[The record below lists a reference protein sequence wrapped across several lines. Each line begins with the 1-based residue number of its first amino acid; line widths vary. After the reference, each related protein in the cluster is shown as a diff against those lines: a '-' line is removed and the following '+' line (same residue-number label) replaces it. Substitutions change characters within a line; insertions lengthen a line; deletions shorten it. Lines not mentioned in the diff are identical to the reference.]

1 MKHSGQAPIGEGGYI
16 REKLE
21 ETLPCIWFPMQR
33 EERDENWFWRRL
45 CNKAHEYST
54 EIYERISVVEI
65 PKPEREISYV
75 VRNLNKYLTRP
86 VYLVLDDYQECNES
100 AKSQAEALSQIEA
113 GIEQISGVTQNTAA
127 STQESSAIS
136 EQLAEKN
143 L

>member
-1 MKHSGQAPIGEGGYI
+1 MKHSGQAPIGEGEYI

-33 EERDENWFWRRL
+33 EER
-45 CNKAHEYST
+45 
-54 EIYERISVVEI
+54 ISVVEI
-65 PKPEREISYV
+65 PKPEQEISYV

-136 EQLAEKN
+136 EQLADKN
-143 L
+143 LQLYYPLARESVRQAHTLF

>member
-1 MKHSGQAPIGEGGYI
+1 MKHSGQAPIGEGEYI

-33 EERDENWFWRRL
+33 EER
-45 CNKAHEYST
+45 
-54 EIYERISVVEI
+54 ISVVETQ
-65 PKPEREISYV
+65 KPEQEISYV

-143 L
+143 LQLYYPLARESVRQAHTLF